1 MLTLIISI
9 LVTCYHFAYR
19 IVVGETLSKLYAYK
33 KVNYDSVLLKDCK
46 LERVFYELLR
56 VKHWKDKMVTAKPYK
71 FNVHNRDLEEV
82 LRSMIIAEIVHIYC
96 FVLSYLPLLL
106 IIPFGS
112 PFAFIVT
119 SFMASLI
126 DLACIVI
133 QRYNIPRV
141 IRLIKRN

>member
-9 LVTCYHFAYR
+9 LVTFYHFAYR
-19 IVVGETLSKLYAYK
+19 IVVGEIVSKLYSGK
-33 KVNYDSVLLKDCK
+33 KVNYDSKLLKDCK

-56 VKHWKDKMVTAKPYK
+56 VKYWKDKMITAKPYK
-71 FNVHNRDLEEV
+71 FDVFYRSLEEV
-82 LRSMIIAEIVHIYC
+82 LQSMMIAEKVHIVC

-112 PFAFIVT
+112 PFVFIVT

-126 DLACIVI
+126 DLACILI